1 MVTALA
7 VSRDPRSEHQRHLP
21 SGHEVSPEDFATSQ
35 VLRQF
40 QTLVEHIPGLVA
52 YMDLVQP
59 DDPGSSIPIYISPQI
74 EEMLGYPRAA
84 WLNGDELWLDV
95 VHPEDAERMVEA
107 DAEARATL
115 SSLFA
120 EYRMVARDGS
130 VIWVS
135 EKAAVVRDEATG
147 TLYWQGVMVDITE
160 RKRTEDALAASERQ
174 YRSIFDAAAI
184 GVMTLDLDGLILEVN
199 ATLEQVCEYPA
210 GTLHGRPFRDY
221 LDPADHVSLAR
232 LAELSAGLLDRC
244 QLEHRFRR
252 NDGSFMWCRT
262 VMALVRDGAGRPAH
276 STAMLEDISD
286 RKHAEAELLHR
297 ALHDPLTELPNRQLF
312 LERLRGARARRLV
325 GSGLAV
331 IFLDVD
337 GFKLVNDTL
346 GHHAGDELLIA
357 VARRLSE
364 AVRPSDVIAR
374 FAGDEFLVLADEV
387 GSPAGAR
394 NLAKRLT
401 DRLRGPFTVAGEVMS
416 VTASLGVAYSADPAD
431 LPEEILRRAD
441 AAMYLAKQ
449 RGRNRVEVFGEED
462 ARWERTP

>member
-1 MVTALA
+1 VA
-7 VSRDPRSEHQRHLP
+7 VSRNTRFEHQRHLP
-21 SGHEVSPEDFATSQ
+21 SGPSPDHITGSE

-59 DDPGSSIPIYISPQI
+59 DDPGSSIPIYISPQV
-74 EEMLGYPRAA
+74 EEMLGYPRDA
-84 WLNGDELWLDV
+84 WLNDEELWLDV
-95 VHPEDAERMVEA
+95 VHPEDAERMVKA
-107 DAEARATL
+107 DADARATL

-130 VIWVS
+130 VVWVS

-160 RKRTEDALAASERQ
+160 RKRAEEALAASERQ
-174 YRSIFDAAAI
+174 FRSIFDAAAI
-184 GVMTLDLDGLILEVN
+184 GVMTLDLDGQILEAN
-199 ATLEQVCEYPA
+199 ATLEQVCDYPA

-221 LDPADHVSLAR
+221 LDPSDHVSLAR
-232 LAELSAGLLDRC
+232 LAELSAGLIDRC

-252 NDGSFMWCRT
+252 NDGSMMWCRT
-262 VMALVRDGAGRPAH
+262 VMALVRDGAGHPAH

-286 RKHAEAELLHR
+286 RKQVEAELVHR
-297 ALHDPLTELPNRQLF
+297 TLHDPLTALPNRQLF
-312 LERLRGARARRLV
+312 LERLRLARSRRLS

-331 IFLDVD
+331 LFMDVD
-337 GFKLVNDTL
+337 RFKEVNDTL

-357 VARRLSE
+357 VARRLTG
-364 AVRPSDVIAR
+364 AVRPSDVVAR

-387 GSPAGAR
+387 GSAAGAR
-394 NLAKRLT
+394 RFALRLT
-401 DRLRGPFTVAGEVMS
+401 ESLRKPFALAGETRT
-416 VTASLGVAYSADPAD
+416 VTASLGVTYSAEPSDS
-431 LPEEILRRAD
+431 PEEILRRAD

-449 RGRNRVEVFGEED
+449 RGRNRVEVFGED
-462 ARWERTP
+462 VGDPA